1 MGGKKLINNFK
12 ALQLLCYSIMI
23 KGAWGEILHCYLLAQ
38 RPCENYLYPLWLRF
52 FICKMV
58 ITIIIQG
65 C

>member
-1 MGGKKLINNFK
+1 MNIFK
-12 ALQLLCYSIMI
+12 ALQPLFYSIMI
-23 KGAWGEILHCYLLAQ
+23 KSAWGEILPCYLLAQ
-38 RPCENYLYPLWLRF
+38 GPCENYFYPLCLRF